1 MAHLDDMTGR
11 MPQLYR
17 DGEILRGVLTQPAI
31 QLEILDELGRL
42 IAQSHWFDA
51 AWKRED
57 VVRLARLLDIEA
69 QPWQDTDEFRA
80 WVHSLRNAWLRHS
93 GSVTVA
99 GLQSFVKEY
108 VERYSRAVAISAV
121 PALTLWT
128 DFPDPSAAAFVEN
141 PGRRRILPAG
151 PSALQPLAL
160 FPVVNRGLDPVPIRF
175 LLQNLSG
182 APEYVPLI
190 ANVTTGQ
197 ALIYKGTIGQGERLW
212 IDIAKDGTATGT
224 FEDREVSDRLVSIAD
239 FSPGTPFESNAI
251 ASPARAMTLNRGEN
265 TLWFF
270 PCALFDEQG
279 LDRYLSALAAL
290 NISQGVFDSSAF
302 DSSLFSQD
310 ALVQIFVAYEEA
322 QPASFSIEL
331 PAGLMLSEAGQIKE
345 ALEKRE
351 TLASSL
357 QEGVDKLKA
366 AGVQGKVTLLELQ
379 EVQFQRDYLKDSTPK
394 RFKSAG
400 PTGTDQE
407 PAIGAMFEKT
417 GLNYSIFH

>member
-1 MAHLDDMTGR
+1 MAHIDDMTGR

-17 DGEILRGVLTQPAI
+17 DGELLRGVLMQPAI
-31 QLEILDELGRL
+31 QLEILDELGRT

-51 AWKRED
+51 AWERED

-69 QPWQDTDEFRA
+69 QPWQDADEFRA

-99 GLQSFVKEY
+99 GLQSFVREY

-121 PALTLWT
+121 PPLTLWT
-128 DFPDPSAAAFVEN
+128 DSPDPSAAAFIEN
-141 PGRRRILPAG
+141 PGLKRILPAG
-151 PSALQPLAL
+151 PAALQPLTL
-160 FPVVNRGLDPVPIRF
+160 FAVTNRGLDPVPLRF
-175 LLQNLSG
+175 LLQNVSG

-190 ANVTTGQ
+190 ANITTGQ
-197 ALIYKGTIGQGERLW
+197 ALLYKGTIAQGERLW
-212 IDIAKDGTATGT
+212 IDSDGNGTATAAI
-224 FEDREVSDRLVSIAD
+224 EDREVSDRLVSLAD
-239 FSPGTPFESNAI
+239 FSPGIPFEGSAI
-251 ASPARAMTLNRGEN
+251 ASPAQAMILNRGEN
-265 TLWFF
+265 QLWFF

-290 NISQGVFDSSAF
+290 KITQGAFDSSLF

-310 ALVQIFVAYEEA
+310 ALVRMFVAYEEA

-331 PAGLMLSEAGQIKE
+331 PGGLMLSEAGQFEE

-351 TLASSL
+351 ALATSL
-357 QEGVDKLKA
+357 QDGVDKLKA
-366 AGVQGKVTLLELQ
+366 AGVQGNITLLELQ

-394 RFKSAG
+394 RFSSAG
-400 PTGTDQE
+400 PTGTDGE
-407 PAIGAMFEKT
+407 PAIGAVFEKT